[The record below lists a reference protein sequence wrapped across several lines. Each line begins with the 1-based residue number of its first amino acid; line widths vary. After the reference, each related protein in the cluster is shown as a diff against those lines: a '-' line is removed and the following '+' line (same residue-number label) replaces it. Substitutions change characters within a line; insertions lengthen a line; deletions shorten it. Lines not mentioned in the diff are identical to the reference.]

1 VRHDRRKVHLKA
13 LRSRGPELVR
23 LYAPMN
29 AALNRICA
37 DLSVEQLRT
46 VVDFLRSV
54 SIAATE
60 AANELKRQDD

>member
-1 VRHDRRKVHLKA
+1 
-13 LRSRGPELVR
+13 VR